1 MKLRNVLGSFAWVVL
16 AAVLI
21 LVNAA
26 AANAQDKATE
36 NEQTVQIMNVN
47 KRREMTAIESHCGSF
62 FIYLKPVPVLKEQ
75 DIRIPQLLQ

>member
-1 MKLRNVLGSFAWVVL
+1 MGSRRKSTMKLRNVLGSFAWVVL

-36 NEQTVQIMNVN
+36 NEQTVQVMNV
-47 KRREMTAIESHCGSF
+47 K
-62 FIYLKPVPVLKEQ
+62 
-75 DIRIPQLLQ
+75 

>member
-26 AANAQDKATE
+26 ANAQDKATE
-36 NEQTVQIMNVN
+36 NEQTVQIMNV
-47 KRREMTAIESHCGSF
+47 K
-62 FIYLKPVPVLKEQ
+62 
-75 DIRIPQLLQ
+75 